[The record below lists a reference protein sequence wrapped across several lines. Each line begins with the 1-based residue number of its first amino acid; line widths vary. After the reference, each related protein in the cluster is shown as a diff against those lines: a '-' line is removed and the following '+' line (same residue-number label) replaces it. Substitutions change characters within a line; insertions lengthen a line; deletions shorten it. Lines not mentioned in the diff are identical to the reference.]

1 MKRIIAILAFSSLLV
16 SAKASDGDS
25 SKPYNPTANAKVDI
39 EQAIKEAKKTG
50 KHIILMTGGNWCVWC
65 LRFNKLVTQDKQL
78 DSAIKANY
86 IFYHLN
92 YSKENK
98 NLDVLA
104 NYGYPQRFGFPV
116 FIILD
121 GDGSR
126 IHTQNSAYLEEGK
139 GYSKVK
145 VLEFLDNW
153 SPNALKPQNYKD

>member
-25 SKPYNPTANAKVDI
+25 SKPYNPAANAKVDI

-50 KHIILMTGGNWCVWC
+50 KHIILMTGGNWCSWC

-116 FIILD
+116 FIVLD
-121 GDGSR
+121 GDGKR

-139 GYSKVK
+139 GYSKSK